1 MNFDFPS
8 EFEHEVKP
16 GAPLL
21 AGVARSGDFDFLIAI
36 TKCRP
41 QKFTEDR

>member
-16 GAPLL
+16 VPHFWPVLPEVGILN
-21 AGVARSGDFDFLIAI
+21 FLIAI